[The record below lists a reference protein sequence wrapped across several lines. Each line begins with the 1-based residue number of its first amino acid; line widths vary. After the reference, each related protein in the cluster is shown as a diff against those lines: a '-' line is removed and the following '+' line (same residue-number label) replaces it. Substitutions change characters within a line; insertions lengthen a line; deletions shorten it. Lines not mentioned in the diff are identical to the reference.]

1 MQAIIKGFS
10 ILLIVLTMILV
21 SGQAIAQ
28 SDQGT
33 SAREFGLGQPQSTK
47 DLPPG
52 QLRNRL
58 ESLPPQASSKALRWL
73 HPHACRHRFYWDR
86 QLHLISRAP
95 GGRDGGTNGVASG
108 RLQPNS
114 LK

>member
-52 QLRNRL
+52 QFRNRL

-73 HPHACRHRFYWDR
+73 QIFSFPTGDLDTIKVDD
-86 QLHLISRAP
+86 Q
-95 GGRDGGTNGVASG
+95 GGGF
-108 RLQPNS
+108 LY
-114 LK
+114 